1 MPFLILVR
9 GRVRKLRSFIGVDL
23 FPNLQ
28 HYFFY
33 VIFIFSILR
42 LHMDKT
48 MFGFTSFVEWYK
60 EIVKW
65 A

>member
-1 MPFLILVR
+1 MPFLILER
-9 GRVRKLRSFIGVDL
+9 GRVRKWRSFIGVDL

-33 VIFIFSILR
+33 VIFNFNILG

-48 MFGFTSFVEWYK
+48 MFGFTSYVEWYK